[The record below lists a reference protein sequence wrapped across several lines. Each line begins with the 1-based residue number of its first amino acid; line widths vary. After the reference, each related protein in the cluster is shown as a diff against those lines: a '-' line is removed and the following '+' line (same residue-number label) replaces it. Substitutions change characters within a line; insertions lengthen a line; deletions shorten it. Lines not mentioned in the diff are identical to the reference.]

1 MGLVFI
7 GRGEYGL
14 KLLSGHLPKDWL
26 SLVPRP
32 TLTVLLG
39 QSDSVALC
47 NLVPANF
54 DSFKA
59 WRLLALFRLL
69 WIAKEVE
76 IHWLE
81 ELLLEIRAFKTFCLI
96 ERCLL
101 HSRLLL
107 LGVELLHSRIVEDE
121 LRMLSYG

>member
-7 GRGEYGL
+7 GCSEYGL
-14 KLLSGHLPKDWL
+14 KLLPGHLPKNWL

-32 TLTVLLG
+32 ALTVLLR
-39 QSDSVALC
+39 QSDGIVRC
-47 NLVPANF
+47 ILVPANF
-54 DSFKA
+54 DAFEA

-81 ELLLEIRAFKTFCLI
+81 ELLLEISAFKTFCLV

-107 LGVELLHSRIVEDE
+107 VGVELLHRRIVEDV
-121 LRMLSYG
+121 LRVLPYG